1 MARSERAADAA
12 NPGGAGTRPDLAS
25 QGALGPRPAAH
36 LTPTGLG
43 RRTWWALV
51 LVGLVGQVAWVVE
64 NMYLNLF
71 VYNTITDDPT
81 TIALMVAVSAISA
94 TVAAFVIGA
103 WSDRVGR
110 RRVFIAMGY
119 VLWGLSTMTFGI
131 ATVETLAAF
140 VPVATAA
147 TAAATT
153 VIVIDAIMSF
163 LGAGANDAS
172 FNAWVTDVTDE
183 DNRGRVETVL
193 TAMPLVAM
201 LLVFGGL
208 DGLTK
213 NGDWGLFFIVTG
225 MLMVIAGGLAWL
237 LVRDAPGEPVQ
248 HETLWRAMVHGLRP
262 SAVREDPDL
271 YVALAALAIVGIS
284 SQIFLP
290 YLLIYIQNY
299 LQIDAYA
306 LVLAV
311 VLVGASVIGV
321 LGGRVIDRIGKVNA
335 MLPAAGIYVVGLM
348 LTFVARGLVPLIG
361 AGLVLMSGFLLTQAA
376 IAASVRDYTPPD
388 RVGTVQGL
396 RMVFFVALPMVIGPA
411 IGAAVIKNADAT
423 YVELGQVKQVPTP
436 GIFLAAA
443 VVVLLVAIPVVT
455 LRKRRRAG
463 VAFTPDAV
471 PVSEQGP
478 GGEPEVR

>member
-1 MARSERAADAA
+1 MAQAEQSASAAD
-12 NPGGAGTRPDLAS
+12 PGGSVTTS
-25 QGALGPRPAAH
+25 TTSH
-36 LTPTGLG
+36 LKPTGLQT
-43 RRTWWALV
+43 RTWWALV

-81 TIALMVAVSAISA
+81 VIAAMVAVSAISA
-94 TVAAFVIGA
+94 TAAAFVVGA

-131 ATVETLAAF
+131 ASVETLAGF

-147 TAAATT
+147 AAAATT

-183 DNRGRVETVL
+183 GNRGRVETVL

-225 MLMVIAGGLAWL
+225 LLMIIAGGLAWL

-248 HETLWRAMVHGLRP
+248 HDTLWRAMVHGLRP
-262 SAVREDPDL
+262 SAVRADPDL

-311 VLVGASVIGV
+311 VLVGASVAGI

-335 MLPAAGIYVVGLM
+335 MLPAAGIYVAGLV
-348 LTFVARGLVPLIG
+348 LTFLARGLVPLIG
-361 AGLVLMSGFLLTQAA
+361 AGLVLMSGFLLSQAA

-423 YVELGQVKQVPTP
+423 YVELGQIKQVPTP

-443 VVVLLVAIPVVT
+443 FVVLLVVIPVLA
-455 LRKRRRAG
+455 LRKRQREG
-463 VAFTPDAV
+463 VEYRPDQPQTPDV
-471 PVSEQGP
+471 
-478 GGEPEVR
+478 GGDPRHP

>member
-1 MARSERAADAA
+1 MAHSEQVGSPAGLPGADVTA
-12 NPGGAGTRPDLAS
+12 GG
-25 QGALGPRPAAH
+25 H
-36 LTPTGLG
+36 LMPTGLG
-43 RRTWWALV
+43 QRTWWAIV
-51 LVGLVGQVAWVVE
+51 VVGLIGQVAWVVE

-71 VYNTITDDPT
+71 VYDTITDDPMV
-81 TIALMVAVSAISA
+81 IAVMVAVSAISA
-94 TVAAFVIGA
+94 TLAAFVIGA

-110 RRVFIAMGY
+110 RRVFITAGY
-119 VLWGLSTMTFGI
+119 VLWGLSTMLFGF
-131 ATVETLAAF
+131 ATVDTLAAF
-140 VPVATAA
+140 VPIATAA
-147 TAAATT
+147 TAAAIA

-172 FNAWVTDVTDE
+172 FNAWVTDITDQ
-183 DNRGRVETVL
+183 DNRGRVEAVL
-193 TAMPLVAM
+193 TALPLVAM

-208 DGLTK
+208 DGVTK
-213 NGDWGLFFIVTG
+213 NGDWELFFIVVG
-225 MLMVIAGGLAWL
+225 VLMIVAGGVAWL
-237 LVRDAPGEPVQ
+237 LIRDAPGEPIQ
-248 HETLWRAMVHGLRP
+248 HESMWRSMFHGLRP

-271 YVALAALAIVGIS
+271 YLALAALAVVGIS
-284 SQIFLP
+284 SQVFLP
-290 YLLIYIQNY
+290 YLLIYIQHY
-299 LQIDAYA
+299 LQIEAYA

-335 MLPAAGIYVVGLM
+335 MLPAAGIYVVGLV

-376 IAASVRDYTPPD
+376 IAASVRDYTPLD

-423 YVELGQVKQVPTP
+423 FVDLGQVKQVPTP

-443 VVVLLVAIPVVT
+443 IVVLFVVIPVAV
-455 LRKRRRAG
+455 LRRRQRTGIAFQVDHDAA
-463 VAFTPDAV
+463 VAD
-471 PVSEQGP
+471 P
-478 GGEPEVR
+478 GGRPESDQP